1 MKNLKI
7 TAFVVAVFAAVIFW
21 GNVETT
27 RAQIA
32 SLEWS
37 GTVDDVILIRIR
49 NRNAQTKTVSGRA
62 YNDDNVI
69 FDGSAPRQNANANV
83 EKKDGRGQVFIL
95 QQPNRRNN
103 YTTFV
108 QIVDKKGGADRYRF
122 ILSWN

>member
-1 MKNLKI
+1 MRNLKMI
-7 TAFVVAVFAAVIFW
+7 VFTIAVFAVTMFF

-37 GTVDDVILIRIR
+37 GTVDDVVLIRIR
-49 NRNAQTKTVSGRA
+49 NRNAQTKTISGRP
-62 YNDDNVI
+62 YNDDDVI
-69 FDGSAPRQNANANV
+69 FDRAAPRQNANATV
-83 EKKDGRGQVFIL
+83 VKKNGRGQVFIL

-108 QIVDKKGGADRYRF
+108 QIVDKKSGPDRYRF